1 MYCKVELELVCVEV
15 AEVVFGGVEFSGEL
29 WKVEETSIYY
39 VERNLVFVFEGKV
52 GKFALPGDSL
62 IQDYQLLR

>member
-15 AEVVFGGVEFSGEL
+15 GGVEFSGEL
-29 WKVEETSIYY
+29 WKVEETAIYY

-52 GKFALPGDSL
+52 GKFALPDDSL